1 MIKANLRLVVKI
13 AHDYKDFGL
22 PLLDLISEGNI
33 GLIKAVERFD
43 PAQGRKAQHLRR
55 LVDQAIHQARARQP
69 VEDDPPARPSRRQDL
84 QDAPD
89 RHGAGRGIRPRA
101 HRRGA
106 RDGARRPD
114 QQSGPRASS
123 HPRGGNAGAGLGGVD
138 QDSSLVDIATPGCWL
153 LDLFSLRYHRA
164 SLLPRRENRVRYCRS
179 KAEALRGS
187 TGSLLAGTRYNPPG
201 TEARCQLHHR
211 ASRRWKCPVGHN
223 HWCLQVTA
231 VHKRCRVCRAEAG

>member
-1 MIKANLRLVVKI
+1 VVPAVPPLVTVLAPPLGLMVFIPCCSSIGIREQASPVNDNARPI
-13 AHDYKDFGL
+13 ASQRHFQ
-22 PLLDLISEGNI
+22 IM
-33 GLIKAVERFD
+33 
-43 PAQGRKAQHLRR
+43 
-55 LVDQAIHQARARQP
+55 RARLS
-69 VEDDPPARPSRRQDL
+69 AKWCK
-84 QDAPD
+84 
-89 RHGAGRGIRPRA
+89 GIV
-101 HRRGA
+101 
-106 RDGARRPD
+106 
-114 QQSGPRASS
+114 AS
-123 HPRGGNAGAGLGGVD
+123 PGGNAGAGLGGVD

-201 TEARCQLHHR
+201 TEARCQLHRR